1 MRKRHTEEQ
10 IVSIL
15 KEAESGVST
24 VELCRKHGISDATF
38 YNWRQKYGG
47 METSDVKELRA
58 LREEN
63 RKLKEALGEA
73 ALREVMLKDALSK
86 KW

>member
-1 MRKRHTEEQ
+1 MRKRHSEEQ
-10 IVSIL
+10 IVGIL
-15 KEAESGVST
+15 KESENGMSA

-38 YNWRQKYGG
+38 YKWRQKYGG
-47 METSDVKELRA
+47 MEVSDVKKLKSLE
-58 LREEN
+58 EEN

-73 ALREVMLKDALSK
+73 ALREMLLKDALTK